1 MQDVVQRLKKRW
13 FLISLVIVFTIG
25 MVGHKTLA
33 RPEMKNLRS
42 GIVFVVLYL
51 MAAPLSS
58 KGTEFWDPKTRRG
71 PTFDCHELRSTATG
85 RPVSVDVDYE

>member
-33 RPEMKNLRS
+33 P
-42 GIVFVVLYL
+42 I
-51 MAAPLSS
+51 
-58 KGTEFWDPKTRRG
+58 RR
-71 PTFDCHELRSTATG
+71 
-85 RPVSVDVDYE
+85 